1 MGFFI
6 RFNASNS
13 EFVNFDYILNAF
25 HLTINIELQR
35 ITFSISIY
43 LGALKPQTLAKLINS
58 VFGFSVNFFHSYFK
72 HGSAHFIQLHFQ

>member
-6 RFNASNS
+6 CFNASNS

-43 LGALKPQTLAKLINS
+43 LSALKLQTLAKL
-58 VFGFSVNFFHSYFK
+58 VFGLPVNFFHSYFK